1 MFEEKHRNKMFI
13 QLWGRQTES
22 VNINAWPKLVEN
34 ALGIDVLSSCKVEKG
49 GQMIFLFNWNNWD
62 KEASMLDSDGL
73 KMLWGST
80 SSPLLMLVI
89 SSLLSGRSWFRNT
102 RRQNG
107 DTYLC
112 VFFSLKMV
120 EYQIPDKVFRSWDE
134 NLTAKGRLWRQLR
147 VGENLENGDLITG
160 ARYLG

>member
-49 GQMIFLFNWNNWD
+49 GQMIFLFNWD

-147 VGENLENGDLITG
+147 VGQNLENGDLITG

>member
-49 GQMIFLFNWNNWD
+49 GQMICLFNWNNWD

-112 VFFSLKMV
+112 VFFLIENGRIPNTWQSIPFLGWKSHSQRSSLKATPCGR
-120 EYQIPDKVFRSWDE
+120 EPGEWWPHNRS
-134 NLTAKGRLWRQLR
+134 
-147 VGENLENGDLITG
+147 
-160 ARYLG
+160 

>member
-49 GQMIFLFNWNNWD
+49 GQMICLFNWNNWD

-107 DTYLC
+107 DTYLG

-134 NLTAKGRLWRQLR
+134 NLTAKGRLWRQLC

>member
-49 GQMIFLFNWNNWD
+49 GQMIGLFNWNNWD